1 MVDGGVG
8 LDILGDGSALTDV
21 PGGRIVFGYPKDGM
35 PLKSTEDLLFKMT
48 IQGIMSIALLD
59 TMIQVTYVI
68 LTVREH
74 YTNQLA
80 P

>member
-1 MVDGGVG
+1 
-8 LDILGDGSALTDV
+8 
-21 PGGRIVFGYPKDGM
+21 M